1 MKTFKTQTVHFVFS
15 LRSFVS
21 VHVIIEQVMA
31 LGMFTNL
38 CLVLLL
44 LVAAALV
51 FRNFTALAQHCVLYG
66 NSVLSTELINAF
78 KLFTVANLS

>member
-1 MKTFKTQTVHFVFS
+1 M
-15 LRSFVS
+15 S
-21 VHVIIEQVMA
+21 VHVIIKQVMA

-38 CLVLLL
+38 GLVLLL
-44 LVAAALV
+44 LGAAALV
-51 FRNFTALAQHCVLYG
+51 FRNFKALAQHCVLYG

>member
-1 MKTFKTQTVHFVFS
+1 
-15 LRSFVS
+15 
-21 VHVIIEQVMA
+21 MA

-51 FRNFTALAQHCVLYG
+51 FRNFTAVAQHCVLYG
-66 NSVLSTELINAF
+66 NSVLSAELINAF
-78 KLFTVANLS
+78 KLFTVGNLSYSDADAAPQLPT

>member
-1 MKTFKTQTVHFVFS
+1 
-15 LRSFVS
+15 
-21 VHVIIEQVMA
+21 MA

-51 FRNFTALAQHCVLYG
+51 FRNFTALAKHCVLYG
-66 NSVLSTELINAF
+66 NSVLSTELIM
-78 KLFTVANLS
+78 

>member
-1 MKTFKTQTVHFVFS
+1 
-15 LRSFVS
+15 
-21 VHVIIEQVMA
+21 MA

-51 FRNFTALAQHCVLYG
+51 FRNFKALAQHCVLYG
-66 NSVLSTELINAF
+66 NSVLSTELIM
-78 KLFTVANLS
+78 